1 MKRKALPKI
10 LACALAAV
18 TLFASVSAFAADK
31 DSFNS
36 FYSGTLKS
44 SDKVYMVITS
54 DDAEMHR
61 IIYKVGDQNK
71 FLTISNVSSFTFKSN
86 EFMAKYDDKGEFTD
100 HDGNFLSYSE
110 KGIIIE
116 TRDVTPKFN
125 FIGILTGVKIVYNTM
140 TYSS

>member
-1 MKRKALPKI
+1 MKRKALPRI
-10 LACALAAV
+10 LTGALAAV

-31 DSFNS
+31 ESFNS

-61 IIYKVGDQNK
+61 VIYKVGDKNK
-71 FLTISNVSSFTFKSN
+71 FLTISNVTSFTFKSN
-86 EFMAKYDDKGEFTD
+86 EFLARYDHNGEFTD
-100 HDGNFLSYSE
+100 HDGNFLDYSE
-110 KGIIIE
+110 DEVFIE

-125 FIGILTGVKIVYNTM
+125 FLGILTGVKIVYNTM